1 MRHLP
6 LLAASLLTLL
16 LLLSPAPSRAAE
28 PVVGGPCEGCEHVF
42 NGLPTELGA
51 QGRIALATEPGTPL
65 IVEGVVRTLTG
76 EPAAGIVVYAYQT
89 DQGGLYP
96 TSTTRHGRLRGW
108 VRTGPDGKYR
118 FDTIRPGAYPRDT
131 IPEHIHMHVIEPG
144 KATYYI
150 DDIHFDDDPLLVG
163 AHRRRAESSKR
174 GGNGLVKPTKDAQGT
189 WRVQRDI
196 TLGLDIPRYPKR

>member
-6 LLAASLLTLL
+6 LLAVSLLTLL
-16 LLLSPAPSRAAE
+16 LLFPAPSPAAE
-28 PVVGGPCEGCEHVF
+28 PVIGGPCEGCEHVF
-42 NGLPTELGA
+42 NGLPAELGA
-51 QGRIALATEPGTPL
+51 QGRIAPAAESGAPL
-65 IVEGVVRTLTG
+65 IVEGTVRTLAG

-89 DQGGLYP
+89 DQSGLYP
-96 TSTTRHGRLRGW
+96 TSTIRHGRLRGW

-118 FDTIRPGAYPRDT
+118 FDTIRPGAYPSNT

-163 AHRRRAESSKR
+163 THRQRAESGRR
-174 GGNGLVKPTKDAQGT
+174 GGKGLVKPTKDAQGA

-196 TLGLDIPRYPKR
+196 TLGLDVPGYPKC